1 MVDTVNSPSP
11 SHLQVSVMPRSQ
23 AFSINP
29 VTGAVEVVGRVLAG
43 SAFTLTVQVQGHHY
57 TVEKSQ
63 GDHYTLMFRP
73 RTVRVPAARPSWT
86 WR

>member
-1 MVDTVNSPSP
+1 MTFRGICFTVLNSTS
-11 SHLQVSVMPRSQ
+11 SLSFILYFSVMPRSQ

-57 TVEKSQ
+57 TVDKLQ
-63 GDHYTLMFRP
+63 GVY
-73 RTVRVPAARPSWT
+73 
-86 WR
+86 

>member
-1 MVDTVNSPSP
+1 MVDIKSPSP

-23 AFSINP
+23 VFSINP

-57 TVEKSQ
+57 TVDTLQ
-63 GDHYTLMFRP
+63 GVY
-73 RTVRVPAARPSWT
+73 
-86 WR
+86 